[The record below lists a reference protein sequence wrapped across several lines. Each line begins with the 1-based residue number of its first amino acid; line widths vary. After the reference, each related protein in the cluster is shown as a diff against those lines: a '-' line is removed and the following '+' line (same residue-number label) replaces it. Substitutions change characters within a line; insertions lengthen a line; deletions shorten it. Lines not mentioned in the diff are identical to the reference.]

1 LIGKF
6 FHTHGAVDRFR
17 TLAIACFAPATTLS
31 VEALPFFRRTISTLF
46 VPVVFSLLHRS
57 SPTPSNSKPAEAS
70 SSQGLAAP
78 APAT

>member
-1 LIGKF
+1 MIATF
-6 FHTHGAVDRFR
+6 A
-17 TLAIACFAPATTLS
+17 TL
-31 VEALPFFRRTISTLF
+31 LF

-57 SPTPSNSKPAEAS
+57 FPTPSNLKPEETS